1 MKNIIKI
8 FLVASL
14 SLLGNSA
21 CKKEFLEIEPVDRLT
36 LDNFYRNPTE
46 IRAASA
52 SLYGFPW
59 FDFNDKFFWLA
70 GDLLAGNVYYTYDQE
85 GQFFF
90 FSYGEGNA
98 HLSSGWKGM
107 YRVVSYANSVIND
120 MPRLAAKQGVQQ
132 DVIDRAL
139 GEARFVRGTAYY
151 MLAEFWGD
159 VPIVENSS
167 DLVAANNLKLPK
179 NKRSSVYEMA
189 RRDFSFAADKLPASD
204 APGRV
209 TKWSAKAMLAKLHLT
224 MAQDLSDPN
233 SAANFD
239 KAKTLAAEVIE
250 QSGLAL
256 MPNYADLFKIEYN
269 NNSESLFALQWMEG
283 GYAFGNSRQ
292 ANWAR
297 SSYITGNSEAWGGG
311 KCMTYDFLQNMEP
324 GDKRHSAIYM
334 SPGDKYPEIRKKNG
348 GYEYKI
354 VLRDPSDPNITLEGA
369 TPVLNSLK
377 KYVVGSADDNAGKVS
392 TGQATA
398 LNQYVIR
405 LTDVYLIYAEAALGS
420 GSTTSDVKALQYFNA
435 IRARAGLAPKTALT
449 FNDIFRER
457 RVEFALESIGWFDV
471 KRWYY
476 RDPAAA
482 LAYLNA
488 QQRDYTF
495 YRDPSAGAA
504 DENSV
509 AGYILNPP
517 ASPIT
522 VSAAQMFVPIPA
534 ADVVFNPLLA
544 AGQPAVDYDFN

>member
-8 FLVASL
+8 TFALCFVL
-14 SLLGNSA
+14 SANSS

-36 LDNFYRNPTE
+36 LDNFYRNETE
-46 IRAASA
+46 VRAASA

-70 GDLLAGNVYYTYDQE
+70 GDLLAGNIYYTYDQE
-85 GQFFF
+85 GQFFY

-107 YRVVSYANSVIND
+107 YRVVSYANSIIND
-120 MPRLAAKQGVQQ
+120 MPRLAAAKGVDQGV
-132 DVIDRAL
+132 INRAL
-139 GEARFVRGTAYY
+139 AEGRFVRGTAYY
-151 MLAEFWGD
+151 MLAEYWGD

-167 DLVAANNLKLPK
+167 DLVAKNDLKLPK

-189 RRDFSFAADKLPASD
+189 RRDLAFAADNLPASD
-204 APGRV
+204 APGRA

-224 MAQDLSDPN
+224 MAQNLSDAN
-233 SAANFD
+233 SAANFAL
-239 KAKTLAAEVIE
+239 AKSIAAEVID
-250 QSGLAL
+250 QSGLTL
-256 MPNYADLFKIEYN
+256 MSNYADLFKIEN
-269 NNSESLFALQWMEG
+269 NNNPESLFALQWMEG

-311 KCMTYDFLQNMEP
+311 KCMSLDFMNNVEA
-324 GDKRHSAIYM
+324 GDKRRTAIYM
-334 SPGDKYPEIRKKNG
+334 APGDKYPEIRKSTG

-354 VLRDPSDPNITLEGA
+354 VLRDPADPNVTIEGA

-377 KYVVGSADDNAGKVS
+377 KYVVGSAADNGGKVS

-405 LTDVYLIYAEAALGS
+405 LSDVYMIYAEAALGAAA
-420 GSTTSDVKALQYFNA
+420 TTSDAKAVQYFNA
-435 IRARAGLAPKTALT
+435 IRTRAGLSSKSSIT

-457 RVEFALESIGWFDV
+457 RVEFALESIAWFDV

-476 RDPAAA
+476 RDPSAA

-488 QQRDYTF
+488 QQREHTF
-495 YRDPSAGAA
+495 YRDPSSGAA
-504 DENSV
+504 DENLM
-509 AGYILNPP
+509 AGYILQPP
-517 ASPIT
+517 PSPISI
-522 VSAAQMFVPIPA
+522 SAAQMFMPIPA
-534 ADVVFNPLLA
+534 ADVVFNPLLGA
-544 AGQPAVDYDFN
+544 NEPAVDYNFQ